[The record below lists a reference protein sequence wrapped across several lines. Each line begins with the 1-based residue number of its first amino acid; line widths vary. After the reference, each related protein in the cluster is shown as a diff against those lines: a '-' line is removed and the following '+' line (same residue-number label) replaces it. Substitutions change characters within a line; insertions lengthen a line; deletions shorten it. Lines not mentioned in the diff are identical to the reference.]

1 MELGKVEGQVVT
13 TVRDPDLPVC
23 SLLLVTLC
31 DANGKGKGGQQVAAD
46 PIGAGVG
53 EWVLLTRGSS
63 ARLGLSD
70 PAPVDLRVVGIIDQ
84 ITGDGSMLY
93 SKAESSARK

>member
-1 MELGKVEGQVVT
+1 MELGKVKGQVVT
-13 TVRDPDLPVC
+13 TVRDPSLPLC

-31 DANGKGKGGQQVAAD
+31 DATGKETGGQQVAAD

-63 ARLGLSD
+63 ARLGLAG
-70 PAPVDLRVVGIIDQ
+70 PAPVDLCVVGIIDQ
-84 ITGDGSMLY
+84 ITGGDVLY
-93 SKAESSARK
+93 SKTDAAAAK